1 MNGFQTISGSNT
13 MTRAKLCQS
22 VNSSNML
29 FKALVMKR
37 GLRKA
42 VKEMMLQMVLLIMCL
57 MVMECPK
64 LVLTTL
70 ITTWIT
76 VTTKVDKDD
85 YATFFSDEILNS
97 ETKNVFLFLNIR
109 FMIKII

>member
-42 VKEMMLQMVLLIMCL
+42 VKEMMLQMVLLIMFL
-57 MVMECPK
+57 IVMEFPK
-64 LVLTTL
+64 PVSTTL
-70 ITTWIT
+70 IITWNT
-76 VTTKVDKDD
+76 VTTKVKMIMQH
-85 YATFFSDEILNS
+85 FSVPKS
-97 ETKNVFLFLNIR
+97 
-109 FMIKII
+109 